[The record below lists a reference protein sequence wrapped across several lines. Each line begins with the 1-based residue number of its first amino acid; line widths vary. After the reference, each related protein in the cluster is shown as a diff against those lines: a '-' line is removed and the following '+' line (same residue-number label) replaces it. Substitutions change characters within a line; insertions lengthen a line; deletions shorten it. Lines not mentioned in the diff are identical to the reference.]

1 MLPMQVRKLRDRLF
15 SGAGSI
21 TPVERQQIEAYA
33 ARLAGAPRD
42 PATIPAAIQPYVD
55 KVAKHA
61 YKVTDHDIEQLKAA
75 GYSEDAIFEITV
87 SATLGA
93 SSARLERGLNLLQG
107 GN

>member
-1 MLPMQVRKLRDRLF
+1 MLPMQVRKLRDKLF
-15 SGAGSI
+15 TGTGII

-33 ARLAGAPRD
+33 ARLGGAQRD
-42 PATIPAAIQPYVD
+42 PATLPAAIQPYVD
-55 KVAKHA
+55 KVTKHA

-93 SSARLERGLNLLQG
+93 SSARLERGLSLLQG
-107 GN
+107 GK

>member
-1 MLPMQVRKLRDRLF
+1 MLPMQVRKLRDKLF
-15 SGAGSI
+15 TGTGSI

-33 ARLAGAPRD
+33 ARLGGAQRD
-42 PATIPAAIQPYVD
+42 PATLPAAIQPYVD

-93 SSARLERGLNLLQG
+93 SSARLERGLSLLQG
-107 GN
+107 GK